1 MPKDA
6 DLGRL
11 RDRLSLTLDLL
22 RETAATP
29 VGETPAQPAALKLSP
44 ARREKLLAHFKTI
57 APKEFA
63 PPPRW
68 KMSWLVP
75 LTAAAAIVLL
85 AALFMPALS
94 KAKFEGQRSASMEY
108 LGVLNRPVA
117 APAAPPLALRTKLMP
132 LPPSPAAPASQIVLP
147 QNSEQ
152 QIAEVNSLN
161 NNGTFQF
168 SDNVGG
174 ALQTREYGNR
184 EQSGTPPAAP
194 ATAATVG
201 GTANFDVD
209 RDIHHVFVTADT
221 TAQPEAGFGGGG
233 GASGISGVT
242 SPVPVT
248 KGPATSGSFAMG
260 DVSHDGS
267 LLKNAQKEKI
277 AMEEALEHWNQL
289 PPPNAS
295 LPAPVAAPAPLHA
308 AERMTRRMELP
319 AYRSPTSL
327 SPIPESASSRSF
339 DGRSASVATS
349 DVPMPAPVMTA
360 SPPVATAPV
369 AIDSFQSGG
378 RIAGILQLMQILL
391 LMPSRPAHRR
401 LHRLLG
407 RPGAFRSNIAG
418 EGTVRELVSKSS
430 ARKQI
435 EQSYAP
441 LPHPALPAPV
451 PQPKSRRATTPS
463 PPSRS
468 TSAMSPSSWRRRACK
483 MA

>member
-1 MPKDA
+1 MNPELPPNPREELEARVTALLLGELSAAEAASMRETIAKDA

-44 ARREKLLAHFKTI
+44 ERREKLLAHFKTI

-117 APAAPPLALRTKLMP
+117 APAAPPLALRTKLVP

-161 NNGTFQF
+161 NNGTLQF

-248 KGPATSGSFAMG
+248 KGPAK
-260 DVSHDGS
+260 
-267 LLKNAQKEKI
+267 LL
-277 AMEEALEHWNQL
+277 
-289 PPPNAS
+289 
-295 LPAPVAAPAPLHA
+295 
-308 AERMTRRMELP
+308 
-319 AYRSPTSL
+319 
-327 SPIPESASSRSF
+327 
-339 DGRSASVATS
+339 
-349 DVPMPAPVMTA
+349 
-360 SPPVATAPV
+360 
-369 AIDSFQSGG
+369 
-378 RIAGILQLMQILL
+378 
-391 LMPSRPAHRR
+391 
-401 LHRLLG
+401 
-407 RPGAFRSNIAG
+407 
-418 EGTVRELVSKSS
+418 
-430 ARKQI
+430 
-435 EQSYAP
+435 
-441 LPHPALPAPV
+441 
-451 PQPKSRRATTPS
+451 PQ
-463 PPSRS
+463 
-468 TSAMSPSSWRRRACK
+468 
-483 MA
+483 